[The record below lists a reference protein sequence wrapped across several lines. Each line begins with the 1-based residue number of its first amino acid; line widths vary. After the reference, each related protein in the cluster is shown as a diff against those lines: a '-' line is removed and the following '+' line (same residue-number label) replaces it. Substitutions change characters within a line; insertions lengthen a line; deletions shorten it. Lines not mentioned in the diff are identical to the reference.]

1 MIGTMED
8 VRRDVEHGIYDNT
21 DHGICTG
28 CGQCCSNLLPMTDVE
43 IQNIRRYIIKHGI
56 KPHEHSYNFLS
67 EPVTDLTCPFLDDS
81 KSKEKCMIYPVRPQI
96 CRSFNCHK
104 QANGI
109 MPNIT
114 RAMFE
119 ARPIDVRRTFYG
131 IDGGEQ

>member
-56 KPHEHSYNFLS
+56 NPHEHSYNFLS

-81 KSKEKCMIYPVRPQI
+81 KQI
-96 CRSFNCHK
+96 CKSFNCRK
-104 QANGI
+104 QSQGI
-109 MPNIT
+109 PPRLT
-114 RAMFE
+114 GALLR
-119 ARPIDVRRTFYG
+119 ARPMDVRNTFF
-131 IDGGEQ
+131 GGE